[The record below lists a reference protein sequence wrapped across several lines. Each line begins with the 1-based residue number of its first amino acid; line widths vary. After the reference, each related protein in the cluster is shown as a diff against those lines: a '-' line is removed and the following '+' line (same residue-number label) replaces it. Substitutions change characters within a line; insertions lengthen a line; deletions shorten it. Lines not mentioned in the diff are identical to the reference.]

1 MRRLSGLRFPT
12 PSPARGEGVIAPS
25 MTALPQLLLLPGLLN
40 DAELWRDQI
49 SGLSDVAR
57 CHVPD
62 LTQGETL
69 RELAE
74 TVLADAEP
82 TFAVAGF
89 SMGGYVA
96 QEIARIAPQ
105 RIERL
110 ALLDTSIRLDSPE
123 RAAQRRALNSAARKG
138 GTFLGIGQ
146 AILKSYVDP
155 SHLDDTE
162 LTGRIIAMTQR
173 LGREVFLRQ
182 NSLEREDGEAALKA
196 LRVPLTIIC
205 GETDQITPAA
215 GHREMAKAIGCS
227 HLLVI
232 PQTGHMTPMEAP
244 GPVNGALR
252 HWLARPAGQR

>member
-1 MRRLSGLRFPT
+1 L
-12 PSPARGEGVIAPS
+12 
-25 MTALPQLLLLPGLLN
+25 LPQLILLPGLLN

-69 RELAE
+69 RELAQ

-82 TFAVAGF
+82 TFALAGF

-110 ALLDTSIRLDSPE
+110 ALLDTSIRVDTPD
-123 RAAQRRALNSAARKG
+123 RAARRKALNDAARRPG
-138 GTFLGIGQ
+138 EFIGISE

-155 SHLDDTE
+155 SHLDDVD

-215 GHREMAKAIGCS
+215 GHRQMAKAIGCS

-252 HWLARPAGQR
+252 HWLGRPAGKR

>member
-1 MRRLSGLRFPT
+1 L
-12 PSPARGEGVIAPS
+12 
-25 MTALPQLLLLPGLLN
+25 LPQLILLPGLLN

-49 SGLSDVAR
+49 SGLSDVVR

-69 RELAE
+69 RALAE

-82 TFAVAGF
+82 TFALAGF

-96 QEIARIAPQ
+96 QEIARIAPE

-110 ALLDTSIRLDSPE
+110 ALLDTSIRVDTTD
-123 RAAQRRALNSAARKG
+123 RAARRKALNDAARRPG
-138 GTFLGIGQ
+138 EFIGISE

-155 SHLDDTE
+155 SHLDDAD

-215 GHREMAKAIGCS
+215 GHRQMAKAIGCS

-232 PQTGHMTPMEAP
+232 PKTGHMTPMEAP

-252 HWLARPAGQR
+252 HWLGRPAGHR